1 MREYDDVV
9 AMGVDACGRPVV
21 FEWRGRRYRVTQVL
35 DTWRERVPWWRD
47 PARPT
52 TPDEQGAPDFERRL
66 EQRTWRVEATAG
78 RRASSGVFHLVH
90 HGERWSLRALTD

>member
-35 DTWRERVPWWRD
+35 DTWRERVPW
-47 PARPT
+47 
-52 TPDEQGAPDFERRL
+52 
-66 EQRTWRVEATAG
+66 
-78 RRASSGVFHLVH
+78 
-90 HGERWSLRALTD
+90 